1 MGAAPLDV
9 WADDERWERAM
20 STPDQWAYWRQA
32 LKGHI
37 GPIQESNPQSG
48 FYRHYI
54 GVPVAIWRVGD
65 VIYMLVDGGPVLD
78 RVQMGR
84 TWLSVAK
91 YPVTKAA
98 YDQKIATK
106 AWPADLPEVAAPVTA
121 VTRAPNANVV
131 AGDAAVTSEPR
142 GPGDNSGDLDTFRRM
157 RADVLG
163 DVAEAQAHCAR
174 VKVETKDDADKL
186 SDWAD
191 RLAKSARDAES
202 ARKAEKAPLLQDIAD
217 LDARWGGIIEPA
229 TVTSKAM
236 RSMAD
241 AWGKREA
248 DRLAK
253 IAADE
258 AKKKWEA
265 QKAALI
271 EEQNRRA
278 AERPVQSSG
287 HDGVPEVPYLDLTPP
302 PQPVVPPPKISL
314 GTGTYGNR
322 RSVKTAPPETASIVD
337 LKAAAEYLAKQQ
349 HPDLVELVQKI
360 ADRAVKSR
368 AAMPGIRF
376 SWQAPAKSEA
386 SSEATA

>member
-1 MGAAPLDV
+1 
-9 WADDERWERAM
+9 M
-20 STPDQWAYWRQA
+20 SGSDQWTYWRQA

-37 GPIQESNPQSG
+37 SPIQESNPQSG

-54 GVPVAIWRVGD
+54 DAPVAIWRD
-65 VIYMLVDGGPVLD
+65 DNRIHMLVDGGPVVD
-78 RVQMGR
+78 PVQMGR

-91 YPVTKAA
+91 HPVTKAA
-98 YDQKIATK
+98 YDTKIATK

-121 VTRAPNANVV
+121 VTQAPDAKSMATNGKSSEASGANLVR
-131 AGDAAVTSEPR
+131 DADR
-142 GPGDNSGDLDTFRRM
+142 GPGDNSGDLDAFQRM

-163 DVAEAQAHCAR
+163 DVAEAQAHCAKI
-174 VKVETKDDADKL
+174 KVETKDDADKL

-191 RLAKSARDAES
+191 RLAKSGREAEL
-202 ARKAEKAPLLQDIAD
+202 ARKAEKAPLLQAIAD
-217 LDARWGGIIEPA
+217 LDARWGGIVEPA
-229 TVTSKAM
+229 MVTSKAM

-248 DRLAK
+248 DRLAR

-258 AKKKWEA
+258 AKKKWET
-265 QKAALI
+265 QRAALI
-271 EEQNRRA
+271 EEQNRRD

-287 HDGVPEVPYLDLTPP
+287 HDDVPEAPHLDLTPP
-302 PQPVVPPPKISL
+302 PHPVVPPPKISL

-337 LKAAAEYLAKQQ
+337 LHAAVAFLAEQQ
-349 HPDLVELVQKI
+349 HPDLVTLVQKI

-368 AAMPGIRF
+368 ATMPGIRF
-376 SWQAPAKSEA
+376 SWQTPTRADAQSETLA
-386 SSEATA
+386 